1 MATIFASPATF
12 DARMI
17 CSRARVRRAHR
28 APVHG
33 RARPRC
39 VSSSVSVRAR
49 ATAATTAD
57 ADADA
62 SDARPPAESPEVLRG
77 RRALRW
83 RAARVLAADGAL
95 GELDVYT
102 EALVAASPDPSTND
116 ADASTAPVPD
126 PASEGFTCAELAS
139 ALDHIAFD
147 RLQAIIQREEVDR
160 GLEVMGTMRQ
170 VVVASAGA
178 DVRAFRVPWPRGT
191 AVFELAHADVHDAAH
206 ATLKAAGAKPPRGCS
221 HRRVPRDPTSP
232 AGLVPGHLEDAL
244 ARAGYAPDV
253 PSLWI
258 VQDVGA
264 TDAER
269 WEALT
274 EEMADLMCAGS
285 EVVGHVPS
293 SMAGTAAGA
302 TFGAPL
308 ANVAAMAG
316 IRARCYAPA
325 GLGFEET
332 LGEGQLGVF
341 HGVKQRPSKM
351 EAEYYQEQVYLVEHE
366 YGDEEGFES

>member
-1 MATIFASPATF
+1 
-12 DARMI
+12 MI

-62 SDARPPAESPEVLRG
+62 SDARPPRNLPEVLRG

-102 EALVAASPDPSTND
+102 EALVAASPIPRRTTPTRPPLPSPTPRPRV
-116 ADASTAPVPD
+116 S
-126 PASEGFTCAELAS
+126 CAELAS

-191 AVFELAHADVHDAAH
+191 AVFELAHADVHNAAH
-206 ATLKAAGAKPPRGCS
+206 ATLKATGAKPPRGCS

-269 WEALT
+269 WEAMT

-285 EVVGHVPS
+285 EVVGHVPA

-302 TFGAPL
+302 TFRRASGERRGDRGDSSEVL
-308 ANVAAMAG
+308 
-316 IRARCYAPA
+316 RAR

>member
-1 MATIFASPATF
+1 MATMFASPATP
-12 DARMI
+12 DARAI
-17 CSRARVRRAHR
+17 CSRARVRRAPR
-28 APVHG
+28 APVDG
-33 RARPRC
+33 RARPRR

-49 ATAATTAD
+49 ATAAATAAD
-57 ADADA
+57 AADA
-62 SDARPPAESPEVLRG
+62 RDARPPAESPEVLRA

-83 RAARVLAADGAL
+83 RASRVLAADGAL

-102 EALVAASPDPSTND
+102 EALVAASPDPPTND
-116 ADASTAPVPD
+116 ADASTTPV

-178 DVRAFRVPWPRGT
+178 DARAFRIPWPRGT
-191 AVFELAHADVHDAAH
+191 AVFELAHADVHNAAH

-232 AGLVPGHLEDAL
+232 AGLVPGDLEDAL
-244 ARAGYAPDV
+244 LRAGYAPDV
-253 PSLWI
+253 PSVWI

-264 TDAER
+264 TDPER

-285 EVVGHVPS
+285 EVVGHVPA
-293 SMAGTAAGA
+293 SMAGTDAGA
-302 TFGAPL
+302 SFGAPL
-308 ANVAAMAG
+308 ARAAATAG
-316 IRARCYAPA
+316 VRARCYSPA
-325 GLGFEET
+325 GLGFEGE

>member
-17 CSRARVRRAHR
+17 CARARPSRASR

-49 ATAATTAD
+49 AHRRHHRRRRRRRERRSTPRGISRGSPR
-57 ADADA
+57 A
-62 SDARPPAESPEVLRG
+62 SRASLARRARPRRRRRP
-77 RRALRW
+77 RRARRLHRGS
-83 RAARVLAADGAL
+83 RRRL
-95 GELDVYT
+95 
-102 EALVAASPDPSTND
+102 PDPSTND

-178 DVRAFRVPWPRGT
+178 GVRAFRVPWPRGT
-191 AVFELAHADVHDAAH
+191 AVFELAHADVHNAAH
-206 ATLKAAGAKPPRGCS
+206 ATLKATGAKPPRGCS

-244 ARAGYAPDV
+244 ARAGTRPTS
-253 PSLWI
+253 PP
-258 VQDVGA
+258 
-264 TDAER
+264 
-269 WEALT
+269 
-274 EEMADLMCAGS
+274 CGS
-285 EVVGHVPS
+285 S
-293 SMAGTAAGA
+293 RTW
-302 TFGAPL
+302 
-308 ANVAAMAG
+308 
-316 IRARCYAPA
+316 ARRTRND
-325 GLGFEET
+325 G
-332 LGEGQLGVF
+332 
-341 HGVKQRPSKM
+341 RR
-351 EAEYYQEQVYLVEHE
+351 
-366 YGDEEGFES
+366 